1 MMRNNSVKN
10 LAAAALFAALSCVF
24 TMAIRIPTPGT
35 GGYTHPGDAAV
46 ILSGIFLD
54 PVAAFLAAGIG
65 SCMADFLGGYF
76 IYVPITFV
84 VKGLVAAVTS
94 VVYCHGVSKGK
105 SGKLAVLYGGITDI
119 LLVTGGYFLCESLL
133 YGPAAAFLSLPA
145 NGIQGISGLVIAG
158 VLYPGLERT
167 LEIREKVR

>member
-35 GGYTHPGDAAV
+35 GGYIHPGDAAV

-84 VKGLVAAVTS
+84 VKGLVAVVTS

-133 YGPAAAFLSLPA
+133 YGPAAAFFGVSLPMGSRGSA
-145 NGIQGISGLVIAG
+145 DW
-158 VLYPGLERT
+158 
-167 LEIREKVR
+167 

>member
-1 MMRNNSVKN
+1 MFLPCNPNSY
-10 LAAAALFAALSCVF
+10 
-24 TMAIRIPTPGT
+24 TRYRRIYSSGRCRGNPV
-35 GGYTHPGDAAV
+35 GD
-46 ILSGIFLD
+46 FLD

-84 VKGLVAAVTS
+84 VKGLVAVVTS

-133 YGPAAAFLSLPA
+133 YGPAAAF
-145 NGIQGISGLVIAG
+145 
-158 VLYPGLERT
+158 
-167 LEIREKVR
+167 